1 MQTQYGFTSTSTS
14 TYEQTCE
21 TIAKEVQQRN
31 DLSAKAI
38 LKIIRRMSSKYHL
51 NKLPKNEDIIKYL
64 SDESQYRNLLKVR
77 PTKSASG
84 VIVVAVMPKPF
95 GCPHGRCV
103 YCPGGI
109 EYNTPPSYIGSE
121 PVTKTAQK
129 FDYDP
134 YSQIQSKINQL
145 YSKGHNL
152 GKVEVVIVGGTF
164 PFMPL
169 DYQKDFVKSCF
180 DALNGSRS
188 SSNLQEAI
196 NANENASIRCVGL
209 TVETKPDYGKRQ
221 HIDLML
227 ELGVTRIEIG
237 VQTLREEIYHAIN
250 RGHSL
255 DDVRQSFQIAK
266 DSGYKIAAHMMPG
279 LPNSSVEKDIEDFR
293 TLFEDPTFRPDML
306 KIYPTLVIQGTALHK
321 LYQDGRYQA
330 YCDDDLNEVLIAV
343 KKMVPPWVRIMR
355 IQREIEH
362 NDIIAGPKSG
372 NLRQILLQKLKERG
386 LKCHCIRC
394 REAGLQR
401 RHLSD
406 TEIKMN
412 RIDYYA
418 SKGHEVFLAFES
430 LDKSII
436 LGFLRLRKIFYPHRN
451 ELKGEDNPDTAAIV
465 RELHVYG
472 QMLNVGNKKQQGNIS
487 YQHQG
492 YGFRLMQEAERIAKE
507 EFKVKKLSVISAVGT
522 REYYRRM
529 GYVLNGPYVSKVL

>member
-1 MQTQYGFTSTSTS
+1 MQTQYGLTSTSTF
-14 TYEQTCE
+14 EQACKV
-21 TIAKEVQQRN
+21 IAKEVQQRN

-38 LKIIRRMSSKYHL
+38 LKIIRRISSQYHL

-64 SDESQYRNLLKVR
+64 SDESHYRNLLKVR

-84 VIVVAVMPKPF
+84 VMVVAVMPKPF
-95 GCPHGRCV
+95 GCPHGRCI

-134 YSQIQSKINQL
+134 YNQIQSKLNQL
-145 YSKGHNL
+145 YSKGHSL

-169 DYQKDFVKSCF
+169 EYQKEFVKSCF

-209 TVETKPDYGKRQ
+209 TVETKPDYSKRQ

-237 VQTLREEIYHAIN
+237 VQTLREEIYHIIN

-266 DSGYKIAAHMMPG
+266 DSGYKIVAHMMPG

-293 TLFEDPTFRPDML
+293 TLFEDPAFRPDML
-306 KIYPTLVIQGTALHK
+306 KIYPTLVIQGTGLHK

-330 YCDDDLNEVLIAV
+330 CCDDDLIEVLIAV

-355 IQREIEH
+355 IQREIEYK
-362 NDIIAGPKSG
+362 DIIAGPKSG

-386 LKCHCIRC
+386 LKCRCIRC
-394 REAGLQR
+394 REVGLQR
-401 RHLSD
+401 RHLLD

-412 RIDYYA
+412 RIDYFA

-436 LGFLRLRKIFYPHRN
+436 LGFLRLRKIFNPHRN
-451 ELKGEDNPDTAAIV
+451 ELKGEDNSDTAAIV

-472 QMLNVGNKKQQGNIS
+472 QMLNVGNKKQQKDIS

-492 YGFRLMQEAERIAKE
+492 YGLRLMQEAERIAKD

-522 REYYRRM
+522 REYYKRM
-529 GYVLNGPYVSKVL
+529 GYALNGPYVSKVL

>member
-1 MQTQYGFTSTSTS
+1 MQTQYGLTSTS
-14 TYEQTCE
+14 TYEQACE
-21 TIAKEVQQRN
+21 AIAREVQQRN

-38 LKIIRRMSSKYHL
+38 LKIIRRISSRYYL

-64 SDESQYRNLLKVR
+64 SDESHYRNLLKVK

-95 GCPHGRCV
+95 GCPHGRCI

-109 EYNTPPSYIGSE
+109 QYNTPPSYIGSE

-129 FDYDP
+129 FNYDP
-134 YSQIQSKINQL
+134 YNQIQSKINQL
-145 YSKGHNL
+145 YSKGHSL

-169 DYQKDFVKSCF
+169 DYQKEFVKSCF
-180 DALNGSRS
+180 DALNGNRS

-209 TVETKPDYGKRQ
+209 TVETKPDYCKRQ

-237 VQTLREEIYHAIN
+237 VQTLREEIYHVIN

-255 DDVRQSFQIAK
+255 EDVRQSFQIAK

-293 TLFEDPTFRPDML
+293 TLFEDPAFRPDML
-306 KIYPTLVIQGTALHK
+306 KIYPTLVIQGTALQK
-321 LYQDGRYQA
+321 LHQDGRYQA
-330 YCDDDLNEVLIAV
+330 YCDDDLIDVLIAV

-355 IQREIEH
+355 IQREIEYK
-362 NDIIAGPKSG
+362 DIIAGPKSG

-386 LKCHCIRC
+386 LKCRCIRC
-394 REAGLQR
+394 REVGLQR
-401 RHLSD
+401 RHLLD

-436 LGFLRLRKIFYPHRN
+436 LGFLRLRKILNPHRN
-451 ELKGEDNPDTAAIV
+451 ELKGEDNSDTAAIV

-472 QMLNVGNKKQQGNIS
+472 QMLNVGNKKQQKDIS

-492 YGFRLMQEAERIAKE
+492 YGFRLMQEAERIAKD

-522 REYYRRM
+522 REYYKRM
-529 GYVLNGPYVSKVL
+529 GYALNGPYVSKVL

>member
-1 MQTQYGFTSTSTS
+1 MQTQYGLTSTS
-14 TYEQTCE
+14 TYEQACKV
-21 TIAKEVQQRN
+21 IAKEVQQRN

-38 LKIIRRMSSKYHL
+38 LKIIRRISSQYYL

-64 SDESQYRNLLKVR
+64 SDESHYRNLLKVR

-84 VIVVAVMPKPF
+84 VMVVAVMPKPV
-95 GCPHGRCV
+95 GGPHGRGI

-134 YSQIQSKINQL
+134 YDQIQSKLNQL
-145 YSKGHNL
+145 YSKGHSL

-169 DYQKDFVKSCF
+169 DYQKEFVKSCF

-209 TVETKPDYGKRQ
+209 TVETKPDYSKRQ

-237 VQTLREEIYHAIN
+237 VQTLREEIYHVIN

-266 DSGYKIAAHMMPG
+266 DSGYKIVAHMMPG

-293 TLFEDPTFRPDML
+293 TLFEDPAFRPDML

-321 LYQDGRYQA
+321 LHQDGRYQA
-330 YCDDDLNEVLIAV
+330 YCDDDLIEVLIAV

-355 IQREIEH
+355 IQREIEYK
-362 NDIIAGPKSG
+362 DIIAGTKSG
-372 NLRQILLQKLKERG
+372 NLRQILLQKLR
-386 LKCHCIRC
+386 
-394 REAGLQR
+394 
-401 RHLSD
+401 
-406 TEIKMN
+406 
-412 RIDYYA
+412 
-418 SKGHEVFLAFES
+418 KGV
-430 LDKSII
+430 
-436 LGFLRLRKIFYPHRN
+436 
-451 ELKGEDNPDTAAIV
+451 
-465 RELHVYG
+465 
-472 QMLNVGNKKQQGNIS
+472 
-487 YQHQG
+487 
-492 YGFRLMQEAERIAKE
+492 
-507 EFKVKKLSVISAVGT
+507 
-522 REYYRRM
+522 
-529 GYVLNGPYVSKVL
+529 

>member
-1 MQTQYGFTSTSTS
+1 MQTQYGLTSTF
-14 TYEQTCE
+14 TYEQACE
-21 TIAKEVQQRN
+21 AIAKEVQQRN

-38 LKIIRRMSSKYHL
+38 LKIIRRISSRYYL

-64 SDESQYRNLLKVR
+64 SDESHYRNLLKVR

-95 GCPHGRCV
+95 GCPHGRCI

-129 FDYDP
+129 FNYDP
-134 YSQIQSKINQL
+134 YNQIQSKINQL
-145 YSKGHNL
+145 YSKGHSL
-152 GKVEVVIVGGTF
+152 GKAEVVIVGGTF

-169 DYQKDFVKSCF
+169 DYQKEFVKSCF

-209 TVETKPDYGKRQ
+209 TVETKPDYCKRQ

-237 VQTLREEIYHAIN
+237 VQTLREEIYHIIN

-266 DSGYKIAAHMMPG
+266 DSGYKIVAHMMPG

-293 TLFEDPTFRPDML
+293 TLFEDPAFRPDML

-321 LYQDGRYQA
+321 LHQDGRFQA
-330 YCDDDLNEVLIAV
+330 YCDDDLIDVLIAV

-355 IQREIEH
+355 IQREIEYK
-362 NDIIAGPKSG
+362 DIIAGPKSG
-372 NLRQILLQKLKERG
+372 NLRQILLEKLKERG
-386 LKCHCIRC
+386 LKCRCIRC
-394 REAGLQR
+394 REVGLQR
-401 RHLSD
+401 RHLLD

-436 LGFLRLRKIFYPHRN
+436 LGFLRLRKILNPHRN
-451 ELKGEDNPDTAAIV
+451 ELKEEDNSDTAAIV

-472 QMLNVGNKKQQGNIS
+472 QMLNVGNKKQQKEIS

-492 YGFRLMQEAERIAKE
+492 YGFRLMQEAERIAKD

-522 REYYRRM
+522 REYYKRM
-529 GYVLNGPYVSKVL
+529 GYALNGPYVSKVL

>member
-1 MQTQYGFTSTSTS
+1 MQTQYGLASTS
-14 TYEQTCE
+14 TYEQACKV
-21 TIAKEVQQRN
+21 IAKEVQQRN
-31 DLSAKAI
+31 DLSTKAI
-38 LKIIRRMSSKYHL
+38 LKIIRRISSKYYL

-64 SDESQYRNLLKVR
+64 SNDSHYRNLLKVR

-95 GCPHGRCV
+95 GCPHGRCI

-134 YSQIQSKINQL
+134 YNQIQSKINQL
-145 YSKGHNL
+145 YSKGHSL

-169 DYQKDFVKSCF
+169 EYQKEFVKSCF

-221 HIDLML
+221 HIDSML

-237 VQTLREEIYHAIN
+237 VQTLREEIYHVIN

-266 DSGYKIAAHMMPG
+266 DSGYKIVAHMMPG

-293 TLFEDPTFRPDML
+293 TLFEDPAFRPDML

-321 LYQDGRYQA
+321 LHQDGRYQA
-330 YCDDDLNEVLIAV
+330 YCDDDLIEVLIAV

-355 IQREIEH
+355 IQREIEYK
-362 NDIIAGPKSG
+362 DIIAGPKSG

-386 LKCHCIRC
+386 LKCRCIRC
-394 REAGLQR
+394 REVGLQR
-401 RHLSD
+401 RHLLD
-406 TEIKMN
+406 TEIRMN
-412 RIDYYA
+412 RIDYSA
-418 SKGHEVFLAFES
+418 SKGHEVFLSFES

-436 LGFLRLRKIFYPHRN
+436 LGFLRLRKILNPHRN
-451 ELKGEDNPDTAAIV
+451 ELKGEDNSDTAAIV

-472 QMLNVGNKKQQGNIS
+472 QMLNVGNKKQQKDIS

-492 YGFRLMQEAERIAKE
+492 YGFRLMQEAERIAKD

-522 REYYRRM
+522 REYYKRM
-529 GYVLNGPYVSKVL
+529 GYALNGPYVSKVL

>member
-1 MQTQYGFTSTSTS
+1 MQTQYGLASTS
-14 TYEQTCE
+14 TYEQACKV
-21 TIAKEVQQRN
+21 IAKEVQQRN

-38 LKIIRRMSSKYHL
+38 LKIIRRISSKYYL

-64 SDESQYRNLLKVR
+64 SDDSHYRNLLKVR

-95 GCPHGRCV
+95 GCPHGRCI

-134 YSQIQSKINQL
+134 YNQIQSKINQL
-145 YSKGHNL
+145 YSKGHSL

-169 DYQKDFVKSCF
+169 EYQKEFVKSCF

-221 HIDLML
+221 HIDSML

-237 VQTLREEIYHAIN
+237 VQTLREEIYHVIN

-266 DSGYKIAAHMMPG
+266 DSGYKIVAHMMPG

-293 TLFEDPTFRPDML
+293 TLFEDPAFRPDML

-321 LYQDGRYQA
+321 LHQDGRYQA
-330 YCDDDLNEVLIAV
+330 YCDDDLIEVLIAV

-355 IQREIEH
+355 IQREIEYK
-362 NDIIAGPKSG
+362 DIVAGPKSG
-372 NLRQILLQKLKERG
+372 NLRQILLQKLQERG
-386 LKCHCIRC
+386 LKCRCIRC
-394 REAGLQR
+394 REVGLQR
-401 RHLSD
+401 RHLLD
-406 TEIKMN
+406 TEIRMN
-412 RIDYYA
+412 RIDYSA

-436 LGFLRLRKIFYPHRN
+436 LGFLRLRKIFNPHRN
-451 ELKGEDNPDTAAIV
+451 ELKGEDNSDTAAIV

-472 QMLNVGNKKQQGNIS
+472 QMLNVGNKKQQKDIS

-492 YGFRLMQEAERIAKE
+492 YGLRLMQEAERIAKD

-522 REYYRRM
+522 REYYKRM
-529 GYVLNGPYVSKVL
+529 GYALNGPYVSKVL

>member
-1 MQTQYGFTSTSTS
+1 MQTQYGLTSTF
-14 TYEQTCE
+14 TYEQACE
-21 TIAKEVQQRN
+21 AIAKEVQQRN

-38 LKIIRRMSSKYHL
+38 LKIIRRISSRYYL

-64 SDESQYRNLLKVR
+64 SDESHYRNLLKVR

-95 GCPHGRCV
+95 GCPHGRCI

-134 YSQIQSKINQL
+134 YNQIQSKINQL

-169 DYQKDFVKSCF
+169 EYQKEFVKSCF

-209 TVETKPDYGKRQ
+209 TVETKPDYAKRQ

-237 VQTLREEIYHAIN
+237 VQTLREEIYHVIN

-266 DSGYKIAAHMMPG
+266 DSGYKIVAHMMPG

-293 TLFEDPTFRPDML
+293 TLFEDPAFRPDML

-321 LYQDGRYQA
+321 LHQDGRYQA
-330 YCDDDLNEVLIAV
+330 YCDDDLIDVLIAV

-355 IQREIEH
+355 IQREIEYK
-362 NDIIAGPKSG
+362 DIIAGPKSG

-386 LKCHCIRC
+386 LKCRCIRC
-394 REAGLQR
+394 REVGLQR
-401 RHLSD
+401 RHLLD

-412 RIDYYA
+412 RIDYSA
-418 SKGHEVFLAFES
+418 SKGHEVFLSFES

-436 LGFLRLRKIFYPHRN
+436 LGFLRLRKISNPHRN
-451 ELKGEDNPDTAAIV
+451 ELKGEDNSDTAAIV

-472 QMLNVGNKKQQGNIS
+472 QMLNVGDKKQQIDIS

-492 YGFRLMQEAERIAKE
+492 YGFRLMQEAERIAKD
-507 EFKVKKLSVISAVGT
+507 EFKVKRLSVISAVGT

-529 GYVLNGPYVSKVL
+529 GYALNGPYVSKVL

>member
-1 MQTQYGFTSTSTS
+1 MQTQYGLTSTS
-14 TYEQTCE
+14 TYEQACE
-21 TIAKEVQQRN
+21 AIAREVQQRN

-38 LKIIRRMSSKYHL
+38 LKIIRTISSRYYL

-64 SDESQYRNLLKVR
+64 SDESHYRNLLKVR

-95 GCPHGRCV
+95 GCPHGRCI

-134 YSQIQSKINQL
+134 YNQIQSKINQL
-145 YSKGHNL
+145 YSKGHSL

-169 DYQKDFVKSCF
+169 DYQKEFVKSCF
-180 DALNGSRS
+180 DALNGNRS

-221 HIDLML
+221 HIDSML

-237 VQTLREEIYHAIN
+237 VQTLREEIYHVIN

-266 DSGYKIAAHMMPG
+266 DSGYKIVAHMMPG

-293 TLFEDPTFRPDML
+293 TLFEDPAFRPDML

-330 YCDDDLNEVLIAV
+330 YCDDDLIEVLIAV

-355 IQREIEH
+355 IQREIEYK
-362 NDIIAGPKSG
+362 DIIAGPKSG

-386 LKCHCIRC
+386 LKCRCIRC
-394 REAGLQR
+394 REVGLQR
-401 RHLSD
+401 RHLLD
-406 TEIKMN
+406 AEIKMN
-412 RIDYYA
+412 RIDYSS

-436 LGFLRLRKIFYPHRN
+436 LGFLRLRKIFNPHRN
-451 ELKGEDNPDTAAIV
+451 ELKGEDNSDTAAIV

-472 QMLNVGNKKQQGNIS
+472 QMLNVGNKKQQKDIS

-492 YGFRLMQEAERIAKE
+492 YGFRLMQEAERIAKD

-522 REYYRRM
+522 REYYKRM
-529 GYVLNGPYVSKVL
+529 GYALNGPYVSKVL

>member
-1 MQTQYGFTSTSTS
+1 MQTQYGLASTS
-14 TYEQTCE
+14 TYEQACKV
-21 TIAKEVQQRN
+21 IAKEVQQRN

-38 LKIIRRMSSKYHL
+38 LKIIRRISSQYYL

-64 SDESQYRNLLKVR
+64 SDESHYRNLLKVR

-95 GCPHGRCV
+95 GCPHGRCI

-134 YSQIQSKINQL
+134 YNQIQSKINQL
-145 YSKGHNL
+145 YSKGHSL

-169 DYQKDFVKSCF
+169 EYQKEFVKSCF

-209 TVETKPDYGKRQ
+209 TVETKPDYSKRQ

-237 VQTLREEIYHAIN
+237 VQTLREEIYHVIN

-266 DSGYKIAAHMMPG
+266 DSGYKIVAHMMPG

-293 TLFEDPTFRPDML
+293 TLFEDPAFRPDML

-330 YCDDDLNEVLIAV
+330 YCDDDLIEVLIAV

-355 IQREIEH
+355 IQREIEYK
-362 NDIIAGPKSG
+362 DIIAGPKSG
-372 NLRQILLQKLKERG
+372 NLRQILLHKLKERG
-386 LKCHCIRC
+386 LKCRCIRC
-394 REAGLQR
+394 REVGLQR
-401 RHLSD
+401 RHLLD
-406 TEIKMN
+406 TEIRMN
-412 RIDYYA
+412 RIDYSA
-418 SKGHEVFLAFES
+418 SKGHEVFLSFES
-430 LDKSII
+430 LDKYII
-436 LGFLRLRKIFYPHRN
+436 LGFLRLRKIFNPHRN
-451 ELKGEDNPDTAAIV
+451 ELKGEDNSDTAAIV

-472 QMLNVGNKKQQGNIS
+472 QMLNVGNKKQQKDIS

-492 YGFRLMQEAERIAKE
+492 YGFRLMQEAERIAKD

-522 REYYRRM
+522 REYYKRM
-529 GYVLNGPYVSKVL
+529 GYALNGPYVSKVL

>member
-1 MQTQYGFTSTSTS
+1 MQTQYGLTSTF
-14 TYEQTCE
+14 TYEQACE
-21 TIAKEVQQRN
+21 AIAKEVQQRN

-38 LKIIRRMSSKYHL
+38 LKIIRRISSRYYL

-64 SDESQYRNLLKVR
+64 SDESHYRNLLKIR

-95 GCPHGRCV
+95 GCPHGRCI

-121 PVTKTAQK
+121 PVTKIAQK
-129 FDYDP
+129 FNYDP
-134 YSQIQSKINQL
+134 YNQIQSKINQL
-145 YSKGHNL
+145 YSKGHSL

-169 DYQKDFVKSCF
+169 DYQKEFVKSCF

-209 TVETKPDYGKRQ
+209 TVETKPDYAKRQ

-237 VQTLREEIYHAIN
+237 VQTLREEIYHVIN

-266 DSGYKIAAHMMPG
+266 DSGYKIVAHMMPG

-293 TLFEDPTFRPDML
+293 TLFEDPAYRPDML

-321 LYQDGRYQA
+321 LHQDGRYQA
-330 YCDDDLNEVLIAV
+330 YCDDDLIDVLIAV

-355 IQREIEH
+355 IQREIEYK
-362 NDIIAGPKSG
+362 DIIAGPKSG
-372 NLRQILLQKLKERG
+372 NLRQILLEKLKERG
-386 LKCHCIRC
+386 LKCRCIRC
-394 REAGLQR
+394 REVGLQR
-401 RHLSD
+401 RDLLD

-436 LGFLRLRKIFYPHRN
+436 LGFLRLRKILNPHRN
-451 ELKGEDNPDTAAIV
+451 ELKGEDNSDTAAIV

-472 QMLNVGNKKQQGNIS
+472 QMLNVGNKKQQKDIS

-492 YGFRLMQEAERIAKE
+492 YGFRLMQEAERIAKD

-522 REYYRRM
+522 REYYKRM
-529 GYVLNGPYVSKVL
+529 GYALNGPYVSKVL

>member
-1 MQTQYGFTSTSTS
+1 MQTQYGLTSTSTF
-14 TYEQTCE
+14 EQACKV
-21 TIAKEVQQRN
+21 IAKEVQQRN

-38 LKIIRRMSSKYHL
+38 LKIIRRISSQYYL

-64 SDESQYRNLLKVR
+64 SDESHYRNLLKVR

-84 VIVVAVMPKPF
+84 VMVVAVMPKPF
-95 GCPHGRCV
+95 GCPHGRCI

-134 YSQIQSKINQL
+134 YNQIQSKLNQL
-145 YSKGHNL
+145 YSKGHSL

-169 DYQKDFVKSCF
+169 EYQKEFVKSCF

-209 TVETKPDYGKRQ
+209 TVETKPDYSKRQ

-237 VQTLREEIYHAIN
+237 VQTLREEIYHIIN

-266 DSGYKIAAHMMPG
+266 DSGYKIVAHMMPG

-293 TLFEDPTFRPDML
+293 TLFEDPAFRPDML
-306 KIYPTLVIQGTALHK
+306 KIYPTLVIQGTGLHK

-330 YCDDDLNEVLIAV
+330 CCDDDLIEVLIAV

-355 IQREIEH
+355 IQREIEYK
-362 NDIIAGPKSG
+362 DIIAGPKSG

-386 LKCHCIRC
+386 LKCRCIRC
-394 REAGLQR
+394 REVGLQR
-401 RHLSD
+401 RHLLD

-412 RIDYYA
+412 RIDYLA

-436 LGFLRLRKIFYPHRN
+436 LGFLRLRKIFNPHRN
-451 ELKGEDNPDTAAIV
+451 ELKGEDNSDTAAIV

-472 QMLNVGNKKQQGNIS
+472 QMLNVGNKKQQKDIS

-492 YGFRLMQEAERIAKE
+492 YGLRLMQEAERIAKD

-522 REYYRRM
+522 REYYKRM
-529 GYVLNGPYVSKVL
+529 GYALNGPYVSKVL

>member
-1 MQTQYGFTSTSTS
+1 MQTQYGLTSTSTF
-14 TYEQTCE
+14 EQACKV
-21 TIAKEVQQRN
+21 IAKEVQQRN

-38 LKIIRRMSSKYHL
+38 LKIIRRISSQYYL

-64 SDESQYRNLLKVR
+64 SDESHYRNLLKVR

-84 VIVVAVMPKPF
+84 VMVVAVMPKPF
-95 GCPHGRCV
+95 GCPHGRCI

-134 YSQIQSKINQL
+134 YNQIQSKLNQL
-145 YSKGHNL
+145 YSKGHSL

-169 DYQKDFVKSCF
+169 EYQKEFVKSCF

-209 TVETKPDYGKRQ
+209 TVETKPDYSKRQ

-237 VQTLREEIYHAIN
+237 VQTLREEIYHIIN

-266 DSGYKIAAHMMPG
+266 DSGYKIVAHMMPG

-293 TLFEDPTFRPDML
+293 TLFEDPAFRPDML
-306 KIYPTLVIQGTALHK
+306 KIYPTLVIQGTGLHK

-330 YCDDDLNEVLIAV
+330 CCDDDLIEVLIAV

-355 IQREIEH
+355 IQREIEYK
-362 NDIIAGPKSG
+362 DIIAGPKSG

-386 LKCHCIRC
+386 LKCRCIRC
-394 REAGLQR
+394 REVGLQR
-401 RHLSD
+401 RHLLD

-412 RIDYYA
+412 RIDYFA

-436 LGFLRLRKIFYPHRN
+436 LGFLRLRKIFNPHRN
-451 ELKGEDNPDTAAIV
+451 ELKGEDNSDTAAIV

-472 QMLNVGNKKQQGNIS
+472 QMLNVGNKKQQKDIS

-492 YGFRLMQEAERIAKE
+492 YGLRLMQEAERIAKD

-522 REYYRRM
+522 REYYKRM
-529 GYVLNGPYVSKVL
+529 GYALNGPYVSKVL

>member
-1 MQTQYGFTSTSTS
+1 MQTQYGLTSTF
-14 TYEQTCE
+14 TYEQACE
-21 TIAKEVQQRN
+21 AIAKEVQQRN

-38 LKIIRRMSSKYHL
+38 LKIIRRISSRYYL

-64 SDESQYRNLLKVR
+64 SDESHYRNLLKVR

-95 GCPHGRCV
+95 GCPHGRCI

-134 YSQIQSKINQL
+134 YNQIQSKINQL

-169 DYQKDFVKSCF
+169 EYQKEFVKSCF

-266 DSGYKIAAHMMPG
+266 DSGYKIVAHMMPG
-279 LPNSSVEKDIEDFR
+279 LPNSSVKKDIDDFR

-321 LYQDGRYQA
+321 LHQDGRYQA
-330 YCDDDLNEVLIAV
+330 YCNDDLIEVLIAV

-355 IQREIEH
+355 IQREIEY

-372 NLRQILLQKLKERG
+372 NLRQILLQKLRERG
-386 LKCHCIRC
+386 LKCRCIRC
-394 REAGLQR
+394 REVGLQR
-401 RHLSD
+401 RHLLD

-430 LDKSII
+430 LDKSVI
-436 LGFLRLRKIFYPHRN
+436 LGFLRLRKISNPHRN
-451 ELKGEDNPDTAAIV
+451 ELKGEDNSDTAAIV

-472 QMLNVGNKKQQGNIS
+472 QMLNVGDKKQQIDIS

-492 YGFRLMQEAERIAKE
+492 YGFRLMQEAERIAKD
-507 EFKVKKLSVISAVGT
+507 EFKVKRLSVISAVGT

-529 GYVLNGPYVSKVL
+529 GYALNGPYVSKVL